1 LGQDMVAILMGVL
14 VLLFVLDASYGVSTA
29 SVINGAA
36 NALNP
41 VHFLNATISSAGHGF
56 WGVLAAVAAIA
67 LVAYAG
73 GFAVSSIGLENTLM
87 AGAFLLFL
95 LLVV

>member
-1 LGQDMVAILMGVL
+1 MGVL
-14 VLLFVLDASYGVSTA
+14 VLLFVLDASYGVSAA

-41 VHFLNATISSAGHGF
+41 VHFLDAVINSAGHGF
-56 WGVLAAVAAIA
+56 WGVLAAAAAIA
-67 LVAYAG
+67 LVAYGG
-73 GFAVSSIGLENTLM
+73 GFAISSIGLENALM